1 MAEISQNFFKGKMNK
16 DLDERFLEDGEYF
29 HAENIRVA
37 SPSEGNVGVVK
48 NIPSSIARIVYNS
61 FPNIKALS
69 FAKDE
74 INNKIYLFLKANNVK
89 DFIVEYDTLTKTS
102 VSIVETYY
110 PNSVLNFAD
119 DVFSEAKIL
128 DGYLIWTDNI
138 NPPRKINIATMRL
151 KAFNSIKEDY
161 LSLIKKPPLKEPRL
175 ILKRDSNTLVNELSE
190 SMLKIAYRYI
200 YEDNSKSSTSFW
212 SETAYLPN
220 TYFSYDLATNSVIQS
235 PLITSIDVIVD
246 VGDSRVKEI
255 EILTKDINSNNVYV
269 AKVLNKETLEII
281 SSEGLNISY
290 YTVNISSPKEGYV
303 LPEQESLKL
312 FNNVPLK
319 AKELSI
325 VDSRVFFGNYID
337 GYDLKRNNQK
347 VVPNVKI
354 SQVTNIIG
362 ASSPITYSQEGW
374 LIKTKVNTYD
384 FNLPMYN
391 SEFFRKGTLLN
402 FYTQISRFS
411 DVYNFNVI
419 ESLSF
424 SYLLTNTYN
433 NFNAFATDNIQFFTG
448 IISEFQKKGY
458 NATFALTSTTLK
470 ITLVSAIDN
479 SDITELSIYSN
490 LSRAA
495 SSVGYKHELPYE
507 FGIVYYDDYNR
518 SSTVLLPKNSKTTF
532 PHKKDLNIVNIL
544 GQSQLYSFNAKLEIN
559 HLAPNWATKFK
570 FVRRAYEHKHELLT
584 QPLKI
589 YYASGVLQ
597 YVSYKRIISDEGIK
611 EDAKFR
617 VGGIIDLYAQNS
629 TFNYAFSEGG
639 FISTP
644 YVSLVKRVSLKILGI
659 DDSTDER
666 KLTVIS
672 VKGNFSDL
680 SDFAT
685 THEGTPVVTYYGSVI
700 AEIYYTPTTKQN
712 FYEIPKTYYIDSN
725 GYHIG
730 GSQNQTASTSF
741 SDTLLDGDVFTD
753 NTGRSH
759 YKLKNEFNGK
769 EFDNIDSLRVNNVT
783 SAGGQQHRYASITY
797 SGKYI
802 KENSLNEL
810 NSFNL
815 ASGNFEDFD
824 KNNGD
829 IMKMHPREGDL
840 LVFQENGINKIL
852 LGKSVLYGGDGTVN
866 VSAIEN
872 VLGQKIEFPY
882 RNGISKNPESFD
894 YDGNVVFFSDANRG
908 VICALDNDGLIE
920 ISDTGMSGFFKQLL
934 KDNSSVKIKGAYDKI
949 NEEYVINI
957 VTSNDNK
964 TLSFNK
970 NAKGWI
976 AFYDYKPE
984 LIIPINNKL
993 FTIGSESN
1001 TLTLYEHGYDYNFRG
1016 NLHGKQ
1022 VKSKITTFLNK
1033 EYETVKIANYI
1044 SLDSTHPCETKLSTG
1059 DKHTTIYEN
1068 EFVEKEDSF
1077 VAYVRRNENT
1087 TDKSGK
1093 HLKGLSNFVS
1103 LNNKTITVTLQLDS
1117 SLIRIGDTLCKY
1129 NSTDGVVNIGVIES
1143 YIGNTITV
1151 NAVNTTLSNGDFIL
1165 SKRSLRE
1172 EGSAIRGD
1180 VFKAE
1185 VTMPTTNSAVELSSI
1200 TLGVSKSFV

>member
-74 INNKIYLFLKANNVK
+74 INNKIYLFLKADNVK
-89 DFIVEYDTLTKTS
+89 DFIVEYDTVTKTS

-110 PNSVLNFAD
+110 PNSILNFAD
-119 DVFSEAKIL
+119 DVFTEAKIL

-151 KAFNSIKEDY
+151 KAFNSIKEDD
-161 LSLIKKPPLKEPRL
+161 LSLIKKPPLKEPTL
-175 ILKRDSNTLVNELSE
+175 ILIYDSSKVQNNFEK
-190 SMLKIAYRYI
+190 SMVKIAYRYI

-212 SETAYLPN
+212 SETAYLP
-220 TYFSYDLATNSVIQS
+220 DVTNILPINKVTRADAIIDTGDDSV
-235 PLITSIDVIVD
+235 TD
-246 VGDSRVKEI
+246 I
-255 EILTKDINSNNVYV
+255 EILVKDVNSNNIYINQVI
-269 AKVLNKETLEII
+269 NK
-281 SSEGLNISY
+281 SKLNIASLSK
-290 YTVNISSPKEGYV
+290 YTVSIEDVKKGAV
-303 LPEQESLKL
+303 MPEQESLKL
-312 FNNVPLK
+312 FDNVPLT
-319 AKELSI
+319 AKEISV
-325 VDSRVFFGNYID
+325 VDSRLFFGDYID
-337 GYDLKRNNQK
+337 GYSFTGNTDIKINPSETEITLTLFNSKSIETGLNTKMTFNFTGFTVEKKSIINFTASFKQK
-347 VVPNVKI
+347 VITDARRNTIAYKTFAKI
-354 SQVTNIIG
+354 STTHISTAFYSNFTTFFTTETSFIQKIQEALISQGITATVVPTANQLVITVTN
-362 ASSPITYSQEGW
+362 T
-374 LIKTKVNTYD
+374 
-384 FNLPMYN
+384 
-391 SEFFRKGTLLN
+391 
-402 FYTQISRFS
+402 
-411 DVYNFNVI
+411 
-419 ESLSF
+419 
-424 SYLLTNTYN
+424 
-433 NFNAFATDNIQFFTG
+433 
-448 IISEFQKKGY
+448 
-458 NATFALTSTTLK
+458 
-470 ITLVSAIDN
+470 
-479 SDITELSIYSN
+479 
-490 LSRAA
+490 
-495 SSVGYKHELPYE
+495 SVGMTDLTMSGYFFEQRQYLSYRHEVPYS
-507 FGIVYYDDYNR
+507 FGLVYYDKYNR
-518 SSTVLLPKNSKTTF
+518 STTVIPFKNNVLQFDYRLPINNNWTT
-532 PHKKDLNIVNIL
+532 LNANIEIKHIAP
-544 GQSQLYSFNAKLEIN
+544 SFAK
-559 HLAPNWATKFK
+559 KFK
-570 FVRRAYEHKHELLT
+570 IVRTAHEHTHELLR
-584 QPLKI
+584 PIKI
-589 YYASGVLQ
+589 RPVMGGVE
-597 YVSYKRIISDEGIK
+597 V
-611 EDAKFR
+611 
-617 VGGIIDLYAQNS
+617 DLYDFVDVSGKPTSDRTIEELNKVKVGAFIDVFQQQSPSIKKIAQRATLEIESIKTEAVTILSITRDVIRLICKWKVGNEAS
-629 TFNYAFSEGG
+629 LTSSNFTTTTDSDGRNIASYNNILAE
-639 FISTP
+639 
-644 YVSLVKRVSLKILGI
+644 VSNI
-659 DDSTDER
+659 
-666 KLTVIS
+666 
-672 VKGNFSDL
+672 
-680 SDFAT
+680 AT
-685 THEGTPVVTYYGSVI
+685 TKP
-700 AEIYYTPTTKQN
+700 N
-712 FYEIPKTYYIDSN
+712 FYETSQTFEINEN

-730 GSQNQTASTSF
+730 GDVDQTITTPF
-741 SDTLLDGDVFTD
+741 SITLSDGDTFIDTY
-753 NTGRSH
+753 GRFH
-759 YKLKNEFNGK
+759 YKLKNITTGI
-769 EFDNIDSLRVNNVT
+769 EFDSVNYLRANNIT
-783 SAGGQQHRYASITY
+783 STGGQQHRYASITY
-797 SGKYI
+797 SGKYV

-815 ASGNFEDFD
+815 ASGNFEDFN
-824 KNNGD
+824 KINGD

-976 AFYDYKPE
+976 TFYDYKPE

-1033 EYETVKIANYI
+1033 EYETAKIANYI
-1044 SLDSTHPCETKLSTG
+1044 SLDSTHPCETKLSTD

-1185 VTMPTTNSAVELSSI
+1185 VTMPTTNSTVELSSI